1 MVSVAIE
8 QSELTY
14 KDRTMIIRKKHGYKN
29 RRHLKV
35 NVSEKKSHTNERTVD
50 SSITYVSQSEIDASI
65 KILLKKYADTFRRL
79 SE

>member
-1 MVSVAIE
+1 
-8 QSELTY
+8 
-14 KDRTMIIRKKHGYKN
+14 MIIRKKHGYKN
-29 RRHLKV
+29 RRHLKA

-79 SE
+79 AE